1 MAQDDIIKDFTAYL
15 EKAKFTAGT
24 ITTYKYN
31 LRKYMQTHQLQNTE
45 ELKKQLQNTTNTPKG
60 LAQVYKYLNIN
71 KPYKRNKKKSKP
83 YKKREKSTKKNNGYN
98 VYEDPLVQQFQKERN
113 IRDST
118 MHGYTSSIGMYI
130 PLCGFK
136 DCKEMI
142 TEALTDEKN
151 RVPIKEA
158 RITEHLR
165 QYKQY
170 LHDAPNVK
178 SSHTLHTYFTKIETF
193 YRHFQVTVPERPP
206 MQIKSE
212 YHVDY
217 YDLPDKQ
224 MIEEA
229 IEQSDLQLKAIIS
242 FMTSSGTAKAET
254 LSMTVQ
260 NFIQGL
266 RDYTTKRE
274 PREVIKELR
283 RRRDLV
289 PIIKMTRQKTNI
301 AYHTCCSS
309 EATYHIL
316 EYMYAHKRYKPEDKV
331 FEILPSGLM
340 KQFQQLNDQNNWGR
354 VGPYRRFRTHMLR
367 KFHASNIGCSFEV
380 INTLE
385 GRTNGTIHETYVKQR
400 PDQLKQTYMQYM
412 HNVMIHPERF
422 EGPHC
427 GGEDIKSIVH
437 DEIQQV
443 TGGVV
448 EDTTMTTGY
457 TPQGG
462 TGMGGGMIGFEVIK
476 SIGRLEQRITEL
488 ENRIT
493 KLGG

>member
-1 MAQDDIIKDFTAYL
+1 MTMEDTITDYKAYL
-15 EKAKFTAGT
+15 EGLELKKQTKW
-24 ITTYKYN
+24 TYAIN
-31 LRKYMQTHQLQNTE
+31 LRKYMKKHNLQNKEQLQT
-45 ELKKQLQNTTNTPKG
+45 QLTKETRTPRG
-60 LAQVYKYLNIN
+60 LTQVYKYTGIKRPYSKNLNKT
-71 KPYKRNKKKSKP
+71 KP
-83 YKKREKSTKKNNGYN
+83 STKKPKQGY
-98 VYEDPLVQQFQKERN
+98 DPYKDTLIQQYQKERN
-113 IRDST
+113 IKDST
-118 MHGYTSSIGMYI
+118 MNAYYSSLAMYI

-142 TEALTDEKN
+142 TEALDDEKN

-206 MQIKSE
+206 MQIKKE
-212 YHVDY
+212 YHLNY

-229 IEQSDLQLKAIIS
+229 IEQSNIQLGAVIY

-254 LSMTVQ
+254 LGLTIGK
-260 NFIQGL
+260 FLEGL
-266 RDYTTKRE
+266 REYTNKTH
-274 PREVIKELR
+274 PRDIIQELKGR
-283 RRRDLV
+283 KDLV
-289 PIIKMTRQKTNI
+289 PLIGMTRQKTNVP
-301 AYHTCCSS
+301 YYTCCSP
-309 EATYHIL
+309 EATYYIL
-316 EYMYAHKRYKPEDKV
+316 KYLDLQERYNPDEQLFDMKG
-331 FEILPSGLM
+331 SYLM
-340 KQFQQLNDQNNWGR
+340 KQFQKLNDENNWGF
-354 VGPYRRFRTHMLR
+354 VGPYRRFRSHMLR
-367 KFHASNIGCSFEV
+367 KYHASNIGCSFEA

-385 GRTNGTIHETYVKQR
+385 GRTNGVIHETYVKQK
-400 PDQLKQTYMQYM
+400 PDELKKVYMEHM

-427 GGEDIKSIVH
+427 GGEDIKSIVK

-443 TGGVV
+443 TNGGVV